1 MKSLPLLFL
10 NAGLA
15 SAVAHDR
22 ATAVEVYGVDKDHS
36 QVTFQVRHMLSRTRG
51 RFTDFD
57 GTIRFDAEH
66 PESSSVEFRVRAAS
80 IDTDNAQRDEH
91 LRSGDFFHAER
102 HPEVVFRS
110 DGVKRLARDRYEVA
124 GTLSLRG
131 VEKRLVL
138 PVTFLGTAKDP
149 WGNLR
154 AGFATE
160 AVLNRKDFGMLWNA
174 ALDNGGFILGDDVTV
189 TIELETVRQAEPS

>member
-1 MKSLPLLFL
+1 MFL

-15 SAVAHDR
+15 SAVAGDR
-22 ATAVEVYGVDKDHS
+22 STVETYGVDQVHS

-57 GTIRFDAEH
+57 GTIRLDRER

-80 IDTDNAQRDEH
+80 IDTDNPQRDEH
-91 LRSGDFFHAER
+91 LRSGDFFDASR
-102 HPEVVFRS
+102 HPDVVFRS
-110 DGVKRLARDRYEVA
+110 EQVKPVGKDRYDVT

-131 VEKRLVL
+131 IEKRIVL

-149 WGNLR
+149 WGNVR

-160 AVLNRKDFGMLWNA
+160 AVVNRKEFGMVWNA
-174 ALDNGGFILGDDVTV
+174 ALDNGGLLLGDEVTV
-189 TIELETVRQAEPS
+189 TIELETVQQAAAA

>member
-15 SAVAHDR
+15 SAALDDR
-22 ATAVEVYGVDKDHS
+22 SAAVETYAVDKVHS

-57 GTIRFDAEH
+57 GAIHLDREH

-91 LRSGDFFHAER
+91 LRSGDFFSAEEY
-102 HPEVVFRS
+102 PEVIFRS
-110 DGVKRLARDRYEVA
+110 ERVNVVAKDRYEVT
-124 GTLSLRG
+124 GTLSMRG
-131 VEKRLVL
+131 VQKRIVL
-138 PVTFLGTAKDP
+138 PVTFLGTATDP
-149 WGNLR
+149 WGNVK

-160 AVLNRKDFGMLWNA
+160 AVLNRKDFGMVWNA
-174 ALDNGGFILGDDVTV
+174 ALDNGGFLLGDEVTV
-189 TIELETVRQAEPS
+189 TIELETARQNS

>member
-1 MKSLPLLFL
+1 MFL

-15 SAVAHDR
+15 SAVAGDR
-22 ATAVEVYGVDKDHS
+22 STVETYGVDQVHS

-57 GTIRFDAEH
+57 GTIRLDRER

-80 IDTDNAQRDEH
+80 IDTDNPQRDEH
-91 LRSGDFFHAER
+91 LRSGDFFDASR
-102 HPEVVFRS
+102 HPDVVFRS
-110 DGVKRLARDRYEVA
+110 EHVKPVGKDRYDVT

-149 WGNLR
+149 WGNVR

-160 AVLNRKDFGMLWNA
+160 AVLNRKEFGMVWNA
-174 ALDNGGFILGDDVTV
+174 ALDNGGLLLGDEVTV
-189 TIELETVRQAEPS
+189 TIELETVQQVAAA

>member
-15 SAVAHDR
+15 SAVADER
-22 ATAVEVYGVDKDHS
+22 SAAVEVYGIDKDHS

-57 GTIRFDAEH
+57 GTIHLDREH

-80 IDTDNAQRDEH
+80 IDTGNAQRDAH
-91 LRSGDFFHAER
+91 LRSGDFFSADEY
-102 HPEVVFRS
+102 PEVAFRS
-110 DGVKRLARDRYEVA
+110 ERVDLVGKDRYEA
-124 GTLSLRG
+124 TGTLSLRG

-138 PVTFLGTAKDP
+138 PVTFLGSARDP
-149 WGNLR
+149 WGTVR
-154 AGFATE
+154 AGFTTE
-160 AVLNRKDFGMLWNA
+160 TVLNRKEFGMVWNA
-174 ALDNGGFILGDDVTV
+174 VLDNGGVMLGDEVSV
-189 TIELETVRQAEPS
+189 TIELEGVRQNS

>member
-1 MKSLPLLFL
+1 
-10 NAGLA
+10 
-15 SAVAHDR
+15 
-22 ATAVEVYGVDKDHS
+22 
-36 QVTFQVRHMLSRTRG
+36 MLSRTRG

-57 GTIRFDAEH
+57 GTIRIDAKH

-80 IDTDNAQRDEH
+80 IDTDNAQRDDH
-91 LRSGDFFHAER
+91 LRSGDFFDAVH

-110 DGVKRLARDRYEVA
+110 EQVKRLAGDRFEVT

-138 PVTFLGTAKDP
+138 PVTLLGTAKDP
-149 WGNLR
+149 WGNVK

-160 AVLNRKDFGMLWNA
+160 AVLNRKEFGMVWNA
-174 ALDNGGFILGDDVTV
+174 ALESGGFLLGDEVAV
-189 TIELETVRQAEPS
+189 TIELEALRQPAAS

>member
-15 SAVAHDR
+15 SAVAPDR
-22 ATAVEVYGVDKDHS
+22 SAVAEVFAVDKDHS

-57 GTIRFDAEH
+57 GTIRLDREH

-80 IDTDNAQRDEH
+80 IDTDNGQRDDH
-91 LRSGDFFHAER
+91 LRSGDFFDAAQ

-110 DGVKRLARDRYEVA
+110 ERVDLVGEDLYEVT
-124 GTLSLRG
+124 GILSLRG

-138 PVTFLGTAKDP
+138 PVSFLGTANDP
-149 WGNLR
+149 WGNVR
-154 AGFATE
+154 AGFTTE
-160 AVLNRKDFGMLWNA
+160 AVLNRKEFGMVWNA
-174 ALDNGGFILGDDVTV
+174 ALDNGGFVLGDEVTL
-189 TIELETVRQAEPS
+189 TIELETVRQNS